1 MNTLTPLR
9 VILGFVI
16 YLCCCVP
23 WSTALADEW
32 NFPGVNRI
40 VAVGD
45 IHGAYEA
52 MVATFK
58 EADVIDDRLAWNG
71 AETHLVLTGD
81 LLDRG
86 PDSRRVMDFI
96 MRLEGEAVRA
106 GGQVHQLLGNHE
118 VMNLIGDLRYV
129 SNAEY
134 AAFSAEE
141 SAEERELWY
150 QRFRRGQPADADE
163 LTMRSEFDKKA
174 PPGFFGHRRA
184 FRSDGAYGQWLLE
197 KPLMIVVNDTAFVHG
212 GAPPYVAK
220 FGLKGVNGTLK
231 MDLLDFMTA
240 LSTLEDAGILSPLDR
255 YRDQPSILAPKM
267 EARHLDDALR
277 ASAQVVAD
285 FRNSPL
291 QGPAG
296 PTWYRGTATCN
307 RLIEGD
313 GLNAA
318 LSKIDATRVVFG
330 HTTTITR
337 RIQQRMNG
345 RIVEIDTGML
355 KASYQGSGNALIIE
369 DGVLTV
375 VNQYGATDLSPIAH
389 PMRVGSG
396 SEAIDDDVLANI
408 LTNGTI
414 VDPKLD
420 GAAWKLVQVT
430 AEDKTVFAY
439 FNVLPREKGFVPELA
454 AYRLDR
460 MLGLYMVPV
469 TIRREIAGQQ
479 GTLQF
484 VPAAMLSER
493 ERVTNG
499 KGRRTSCSLDKQRG
513 AMYVFDALIHNSVRT
528 PLSMLYSPDNWQLML
543 VNHENS
549 FSTNNE
555 RPTYLKNI
563 ELAISSRWRTALL
576 EIDDEKLRINLGD
589 VLDKGRLAAL
599 AKRRDALIEDYML
612 PVLNMKPNQN
622 QDTLAADHP
631 NYVLMPH
638 SAPIDDPPA
647 ATAVHRNWR

>member
-1 MNTLTPLR
+1 MKTLTPLR
-9 VILGFVI
+9 VILGIGI
-16 YLCCCVP
+16 YLCFCMP
-23 WSTALADEW
+23 WSMALADDW
-32 NFPGVNRI
+32 HFPDVNRI

-45 IHGAYEA
+45 IHGAYDA
-52 MVATFK
+52 MVATFQ
-58 EADVIDDRLAWNG
+58 EAGVIDDRLAWNG

-86 PDSRRVMDFI
+86 PHSRRVMDFI

-141 SAEERELWY
+141 SAEERERWY
-150 QRFRRGQPADADE
+150 QRFRRGQPADTDE

-197 KPLMIVVNDTAFVHG
+197 KPLMIVVDDTAFVHG

-220 FGLKGVNGTLK
+220 FGLEGVNGTLK
-231 MDLLDFMTA
+231 MDLFNYMTA
-240 LSTLEDAGILSPLDR
+240 LSTLEDAGILTPVDR
-255 YRDQPSILAPKM
+255 YRDQPSILTLKM
-267 EARHLDDALR
+267 EAGQLDDALM
-277 ASAQVVAD
+277 ASAQVIAD

-307 RLIEGD
+307 SLIEGD
-313 GLNAA
+313 DLNTA
-318 LSKIDATRVVFG
+318 LGRIGATRIVFG

-345 RIVEIDTGML
+345 RIIEIDTGML

-375 VNQYGATDLSPIAH
+375 VNQNGATDLSPIAH
-389 PMRVGSG
+389 PMRVGNG
-396 SEAIDDDVLANI
+396 VDDDALASI
-408 LTNGTI
+408 LTTGTI
-414 VDPKLD
+414 VDPKMD
-420 GAAWKLVQVT
+420 GAAWKLVQV
-430 AEDKTVFAY
+430 AAGEKTVFAY
-439 FNVLPREKGFVPELA
+439 FNALPREKGFVPELA

-469 TIRREIAGQQ
+469 TVRREIAGQP

-493 ERVTNG
+493 ERVADG

-513 AMYVFDALIHNSVRT
+513 AMYVFDALIHNPVRT

-549 FSTNNE
+549 FSINIE
-555 RPTYLKNI
+555 RPTYLNNI
-563 ELAISSRWRTALL
+563 ELTIGGQWRTALL

-599 AKRRDALIEDYML
+599 AKRRDALIEDS
-612 PVLNMKPNQN
+612 N
-622 QDTLAADHP
+622 
-631 NYVLMPH
+631 
-638 SAPIDDPPA
+638 
-647 ATAVHRNWR
+647 R